1 MCSMAP
7 PESVSGPV
15 VRPRT
20 GIRKGNPVT
29 VPQPATTPPL
39 RTPAAVAVVVALAVA
54 LFSLSTVETLPV
66 GLLPVIAGDLDV
78 SRSAVGLLVT
88 GYGLVVAVASV
99 PLTHLVRRVPRR
111 ALLIVLLS
119 VFVAANLVSAATPG
133 YWVLLA
139 ARIAVALTHAVFWSI
154 VAATAAG
161 LFSPEVRGKVV
172 AGLFSGLSLAAVV
185 GVPAGTW
192 LGQQAGWRI
201 PFVVMSAF
209 GLLALVTVTA
219 LLPPMAPGG
228 GHASVGAEPS
238 VRRFAVLM
246 VTTALVIWGVFSGYT
261 YITAFLTDV
270 AGFRQ
275 SAVVPV
281 LLASGVAGIVGT
293 YMAGALVDGRPR
305 HTMAL
310 AVALLAAVMWG
321 LYLSGGARPAAVC
334 LVALLG
340 FSMAAM
346 TTALQS
352 RILQVAPGSTEIAS
366 AVGSAVFNVGIAG
379 GSFTGGLLLPTG
391 AGVRGA
397 VLVGGV
403 LATGALVVLLC
414 EPWAARREPVRED
427 LPEKVSA
434 L

>member
-7 PESVSGPV
+7 PESVSGSAV
-15 VRPRT
+15 PRT

-111 ALLIVLLS
+111 ALLIVLLG
-119 VFVAANLVSAATPG
+119 VFVAANLVSAAAPG

-139 ARIAVALTHAVFWSI
+139 ARITVALTHAVFWSI

-161 LFSPEVRGKVV
+161 LFPPEVRGKVV

-192 LGQQAGWRI
+192 LGQLAGWRI
-201 PFVVMSAF
+201 PFTVMSAF

-238 VRRFAVLM
+238 ARRFAVLM

-270 AGFRQ
+270 AGLPQ
-275 SAVVPV
+275 SAVAPV

-293 YMAGALVDGRPR
+293 YAAGALVDRRPR

-346 TTALQS
+346 TTSLQS

-366 AVGSAVFNVGIAG
+366 AAGSAVFNVGIAG

-397 VLVGGV
+397 VLVGGA

-414 EPWAARREPVRED
+414 EPWAARREPGRD
-427 LPEKVSA
+427 GLPQKVSA
-434 L
+434 V